1 MLDLSMGS
9 MEERVW
15 SGIEPEIVSRVK
27 QPRSEHK
34 IVRTFPCNSE
44 ADLTLFSF
52 QDQTVLGIYG

>member
-27 QPRSEHK
+27 QPIQSTK
-34 IVRTFPCNSE
+34 
-44 ADLTLFSF
+44 L
-52 QDQTVLGIYG
+52 